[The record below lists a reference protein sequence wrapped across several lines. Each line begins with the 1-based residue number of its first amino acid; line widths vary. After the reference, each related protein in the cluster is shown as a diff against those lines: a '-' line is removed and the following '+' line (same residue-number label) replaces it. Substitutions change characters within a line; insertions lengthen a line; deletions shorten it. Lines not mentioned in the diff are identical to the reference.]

1 LKRILEELS
10 SLRGSRPRVL
20 LCDDQPINIRLANAL
35 LKGDYEIF
43 MATSGLQAIE
53 LCEKVV
59 PDLILMDVNM
69 PGLNGYETC
78 ERLKQNTA
86 TLGIPVIF
94 LTGLQSEEDE
104 VKGFDAG
111 GVDFISKPINGTVLK
126 ARVLT
131 HLTLKLQSDFYRNI
145 AVTDSL
151 TGLFNRRKFDSELAE
166 KWELCKRS
174 GQAMSLLMIDIDYFK
189 KYNDHYGHQAGDH
202 CLAEVAHA
210 IRSNFHRSYDCVA
223 RYGGEEFACILPMA
237 GREQALKLARDV
249 CDAVA
254 RLHLPHARSEASEF
268 VTLSIGVASVDVPGH
283 SSTPA
288 ALIALADQ
296 NLYQAKA
303 HGRAQVYCA
312 TPPEDAALQSSAS

>member
-1 LKRILEELS
+1 MKRILEELS
-10 SLRGSRPRVL
+10 SLRGSRARVL

-35 LKGDYEIF
+35 LKGDYDIF
-43 MATSGLQAIE
+43 MATSGMQAIE
-53 LCEKVV
+53 QCEKVQ

-94 LTGLQSEEDE
+94 LTGLNSEEDE
-104 VKGFDAG
+104 ARGFDVG
-111 GVDFISKPINGTVLK
+111 GVDFISKPIHGTVLK

-174 GQAMSLLMIDIDYFK
+174 GQAISLLMIDIDYFK
-189 KYNDHYGHQAGDH
+189 RYNDHYGHQAGDQ

-237 GREQALKLARDV
+237 GSEQAIRLAENV
-249 CDAVA
+249 CQSVA
-254 RLHLPHARSEASEF
+254 RLNLPHARSEVGPH
-268 VTLSIGVASVDVPGH
+268 VTLSIGVASITAPDPG
-283 SSTPA
+283 SSPA
-288 ALIALADQ
+288 GLIALADQ

-303 HGRAQVYCA
+303 HGRAQVYA
-312 TPPEDAALQSSAS
+312 EVEIAQGTSA

>member
-10 SLRGSRPRVL
+10 TLRGSRPKIL

-53 LCEKVV
+53 LSEKVM

-69 PGLNGYETC
+69 PGLNGYDTC
-78 ERLKQNTA
+78 ERLKQNTL

-94 LTGLQSEEDE
+94 LTGLKSEEDE
-104 VKGFDAG
+104 VKAFEVG

-174 GQAMSLLMIDIDYFK
+174 GQAMSLLLIDIDHFK
-189 KYNDHYGHQAGDH
+189 NYNDHYGHQAGDH

-237 GREQALKLARDV
+237 SREQAIKLAQDV
-249 CDAVA
+249 CDSVI
-254 RLHLPHARSEASEF
+254 RLQLPHARSEASTW
-268 VTLSIGVASVDVPGH
+268 VSLSIGVATMTAPDHNAG
-283 SSTPA
+283 PA
-288 ALIALADQ
+288 ALLALADK
-296 NLYQAKA
+296 NLYAAKA
-303 HGRAQVYCA
+303 NGRAQVFA
-312 TPPEDAALQSSAS
+312 EHLPLLGDAA